1 MPPRR
6 NRRPREGVQEEPVG
20 RAPPSIIPYLPMA
33 LASSSPML
41 QTAPSQQ
48 FRSAVADTNSV
59 QESRSVI
66 AEMLLE
72 LGVALRQCRTCGIML
87 LGSRNYEP
95 FAERDGWCCGGTGQK
110 SRRHVL
116 WPTLTDHAWEIDG
129 YDFPKY
135 ARMLNSLV
143 SVAVVHGPRGEGNGW
158 MDGGDV
164 VAAAAAKLPS
174 CGRIK

>member
-95 FAERDGWCCGGTGQK
+95 FAERDGWCCGGTGEK

-116 WPTLTDHAWEIDG
+116 WPTLTDHA
-129 YDFPKY
+129 
-135 ARMLNSLV
+135 
-143 SVAVVHGPRGEGNGW
+143 
-158 MDGGDV
+158 
-164 VAAAAAKLPS
+164 
-174 CGRIK
+174 GRLTDTIFRSMPAC